1 MNYDIVIFFFVS
13 LFVLRYLRI
22 FIYMKGNKYYF
33 YNRNELFCKIFDI
46 EVKEVKPVTLRF
58 STPYIIEE
66 RLVIT
71 L

>member
-1 MNYDIVIFFFVS
+1 MNYDIVIFFFVT

-22 FIYMKGNKYYF
+22 FIYMKGGKYYF

-46 EVKEVKPVTLRF
+46 EIKEIKSVTLRF
-58 STPYIIEE
+58 SAPYIIEE